1 MDLFF
6 KPDVAKIK
14 RRKLYIEYAREEDM
28 DKSSGKSMRK
38 TEVQELG

>member
-28 DKSSGKSMRK
+28 DKSSEESMRRA
-38 TEVQELG
+38 EVQGLG